1 MKALITAIIAG
12 IAACAFTGIA
22 SAQQYGYPN
31 PYANNGQWYGGQS
44 TIRGT
49 IVAVNGNQVTL
60 RVRGNGA
67 RNRNT
72 ERDGDRDGDDNNGR
86 YNGDDNNG
94 GYYNNGGY
102 NNGGYNN
109 GNYNNGRY
117 YGRGRMRDV
126 TIDDQPALD
135 NRATGRVAVGRF
147 VTVNGYWRNG
157 VFYAVSMY

>member
-1 MKALITAIIAG
+1 MKVLITAIIAG
-12 IAACAFTGIA
+12 IAVCAFSGIA
-22 SAQQYGYPN
+22 SAQQYGYPD

-60 RVRGNGA
+60 RVRGNAGA
-67 RNRNT
+67 RNRHT
-72 ERDGDRDGDDNNGR
+72 ERDGDRDGDDNNGN
-86 YNGDDNNG
+86 Y
-94 GYYNNGGY
+94 
-102 NNGGYNN
+102 
-109 GNYNNGRY
+109 YNNGRY
-117 YGRGRMRDV
+117 YGRGNVRDV

>member
-1 MKALITAIIAG
+1 MKVLITAIIAG
-12 IAACAFTGIA
+12 IAVCAFSGIA
-22 SAQQYGYPN
+22 SAQQYGYPD

-60 RVRGNGA
+60 RVRGNAGA
-67 RNRNT
+67 RNRHT
-72 ERDGDRDGDDNNGR
+72 ERDGDRDGDDNNGN
-86 YNGDDNNG
+86 Y
-94 GYYNNGGY
+94 
-102 NNGGYNN
+102 
-109 GNYNNGRY
+109 YNNGRY
-117 YGRGRMRDV
+117 NGRGNVRDV